1 LYVFKTTNASNGGY
15 ARIEEKCGVAKAT
28 EGKEKYI
35 NDTLLNNLSFL
46 LFKTNSEILDSL

>member
-1 LYVFKTTNASNGGY
+1 MYVFKTTNASNGGY